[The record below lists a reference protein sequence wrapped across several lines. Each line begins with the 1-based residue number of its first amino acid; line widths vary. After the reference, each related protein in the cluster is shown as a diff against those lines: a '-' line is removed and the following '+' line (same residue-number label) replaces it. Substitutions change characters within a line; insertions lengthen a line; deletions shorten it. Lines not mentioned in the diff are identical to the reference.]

1 MARFSNLDA
10 ISAALRQRN
19 FAWYFAGSAVGLIGI
34 WAQRLTIGWLTWEL
48 TQSGFWLGIV
58 AFADLFPTVILTP
71 IAGVVADRVNRH
83 KMMFVTQF
91 LGMMQAFSLAAL
103 AFAGWLNIWWLV
115 GLTAF
120 VGTVWAFNTAA
131 RLSMVPNLM
140 ERQHVPSAVA
150 MDSAIFNLARFIGP
164 VMAAY
169 LYQSTGAG
177 VTFLINGLT
186 FMFFLACLLQARMI
200 RDERGARSKA
210 NFFIQ
215 ATEGIRYAAKH
226 PGIGP
231 ILILIISLAVG
242 LKPTLEL
249 FPGVAGSVYGLGVTG
264 LSGLVASA
272 AVGATIAAFWLAQRG
287 TVVGMTGIV
296 ISALALGAASLFAFT
311 ATKIFVFG
319 LCCTFFIGA
328 SIVIG
333 GTGTQTLM
341 QNAVDGAMR
350 GRVMSLYGM
359 VYRGGPAIGALAMGS
374 AAELIG
380 FQAALACGGVICSAV
395 FLWILRR
402 RKLLI
407 QNLEGNPDKGL

>member
-19 FAWYFAGSAVGLIGI
+19 FAWYFAGSAVGLVGI
-34 WAQRLTIGWLTWEL
+34 WGQRLTIGWLTWEL

-58 AFADLFPTVILTP
+58 AFADLFPTVVLTP

-169 LYQSTGAG
+169 L
-177 VTFLINGLT
+177 F
-186 FMFFLACLLQARMI
+186 
-200 RDERGARSKA
+200 
-210 NFFIQ
+210 
-215 ATEGIRYAAKH
+215 
-226 PGIGP
+226 
-231 ILILIISLAVG
+231 
-242 LKPTLEL
+242 
-249 FPGVAGSVYGLGVTG
+249 
-264 LSGLVASA
+264 
-272 AVGATIAAFWLAQRG
+272 
-287 TVVGMTGIV
+287 
-296 ISALALGAASLFAFT
+296 
-311 ATKIFVFG
+311 
-319 LCCTFFIGA
+319 
-328 SIVIG
+328 
-333 GTGTQTLM
+333 
-341 QNAVDGAMR
+341 
-350 GRVMSLYGM
+350 
-359 VYRGGPAIGALAMGS
+359 
-374 AAELIG
+374 
-380 FQAALACGGVICSAV
+380 
-395 FLWILRR
+395 
-402 RKLLI
+402 
-407 QNLEGNPDKGL
+407 